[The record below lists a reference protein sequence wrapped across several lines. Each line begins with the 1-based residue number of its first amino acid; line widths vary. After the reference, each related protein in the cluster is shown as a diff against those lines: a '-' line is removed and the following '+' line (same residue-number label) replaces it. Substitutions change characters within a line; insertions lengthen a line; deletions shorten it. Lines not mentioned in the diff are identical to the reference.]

1 MNRTEIAALYADA
14 SALGGKTVTVCGWV
28 RSIRDS
34 KALGFIDLNDGSCF
48 KGVQIVFE
56 DSKVENFHEI
66 TRQNVGCALRV
77 TGELLLTPQAK
88 QPFEI
93 HAQKIEVEGASTP
106 DYPLQKKRPH
116 HGIFAHHR
124 PSAPAY
130 QYVQRGVPGA
140 FGGGLC
146 HSPLFPGKRVCVCPH
161 ASDHRQ

>member
-14 SALGGKTVTVCGWV
+14 SAFGGKTVTVCGWV

-106 DYPLQKKRPH
+106 TIPCRKNATPWNICAPSPICARVPIRSARRSGCVRRRPLP
-116 HGIFAHHR
+116 FT
-124 PSAPAY
+124 
-130 QYVQRGVPGA
+130 A
-140 FGGGLC
+140 FSRKEGLC
-146 HSPLFPGKRVCVCPH
+146 MPTRL
-161 ASDHRQ
+161 